1 MDMISFGRVFLELV
15 LGRVQ
20 QLPRPGEEIFTDEF
34 AISCGGAV
42 TSASAA
48 ATSGA
53 RAGLCT
59 LLGDDLGSRVAA
71 EYCAAEGI
79 DLSTSAWLHR
89 PASGIT
95 VVLNLEGDRAFVSHV
110 PPRSTCEPAEVDR
123 WREVLRRE
131 RPAWCYLHAGEGV
144 AAFLREAR
152 ELGTNAV
159 VDVTFAEIEHV
170 PDEVSECAALAAIF
184 VPNAEELRRLTAQ
197 NSLEAAVAAA
207 ACWGTPLVITCG
219 ADGALVAG
227 SDGVTEVTAGVR
239 QVEVSDLTGAGD
251 SFAGAMIGALV
262 EGRTLLE
269 AVAAGNVAGADAAS
283 RLGAVG
289 EIQVAGLNAATR
301 RTQSTGGSVT
311 PQR

>member
-1 MDMISFGRVFLELV
+1 
-15 LGRVQ
+15 
-20 QLPRPGEEIFTDEF
+20 
-34 AISCGGAV
+34 
-42 TSASAA
+42 
-48 ATSGA
+48 
-53 RAGLCT
+53 
-59 LLGDDLGSRVAA
+59 
-71 EYCAAEGI
+71 
-79 DLSTSAWLHR
+79 
-89 PASGIT
+89 
-95 VVLNLEGDRAFVSHV
+95 
-110 PPRSTCEPAEVDR
+110 
-123 WREVLRRE
+123 
-131 RPAWCYLHAGEGV
+131 
-144 AAFLREAR
+144 
-152 ELGTNAV
+152 
-159 VDVTFAEIEHV
+159 VTFAEIEHV